1 MRRFTLLF
9 TALLCVF
16 VAKAAVTITAD
27 GSNGVIVHADN
38 AGELNSFTPNA
49 EQQTLLT
56 NSTAITLTGYFNG
69 DDMQKLSNYGK
80 DAKTSLDFSEAH
92 FTTWEG
98 EEYQD
103 DGTGTWVPVTVK
115 KSSQTYKYWN
125 NVTDIKMSKYETA
138 NPKKFDLFENGCKK
152 IENIEINGNIDIA
165 GGVGFFNEQTS
176 VKSIKFGPN
185 VGTIGSDAFNGC
197 SNLTDLDLGGVQNI
211 GFQAFAGCSMTELTI
226 PGTVKSIGEN
236 AFINCDDIE
245 KIVFQE
251 HLGTDGKSD
260 VNMTIGKQAFR
271 QGVNIW
277 NVYIE
282 TEGKLD
288 CANEAFDFATTFG
301 HGNTTA
307 KTATLHYPSS
317 KVKDYCNME
326 HVLTYQIA
334 QSAKDFHEW
343 LLEHY
348 QKASAPNNNGWY
360 EFVNGGPSSEEDQE
374 ADAKVLRT
382 YSFYYP
388 VTIENGRPSTIAK
401 LVPQGVKAYIV
412 NGITKNSAGN
422 YELTLK
428 SIFAIPANTGVLL
441 YGTPNSMTDSEP
453 SLPSLVMNTVAFEG
467 YPIRRDYWGIMASSE
482 THNMLMPTCI
492 AFDKYGEIVKDADGH
507 ETEVKLASR
516 GIEVGPYDKGTDGKV
531 KYRNFF
537 MTKFTS
543 TDLKNTYP
551 NAAEYVGFFRAKK
564 SYIRSGKA
572 FLHLAANDQEYGSA
586 KGAEAIILKDDDYKT
601 EYDKNGNKIENSPL
615 WSKLTWEDISDWGE
629 RSLPAGAKAM
639 FFGEPEIE
647 ENEDGSAT
655 LIISA
660 AGEQEQDGVYYTL
673 QGVKV
678 TNPTAG
684 IYIKNGKKVIVK

>member
-9 TALLCVF
+9 ATLLCVLI
-16 VAKAAVTITAD
+16 AKAAVTITAD

-197 SNLTDLDLGGVQNI
+197 SNLTALDLGGVQDI

-226 PGTVKSIGEN
+226 PGTVKHIGAN
-236 AFINCDDIE
+236 AFINCDDITE
-245 KIVFQE
+245 IVFQE
-251 HLGTDGKSD
+251 HLDENGKSD
-260 VNMTIGKQAFR
+260 VEMVIEPLAFR
-271 QGVNIW
+271 QADQIW
-277 NVYIE
+277 NIYIK
-282 TEGKLD
+282 TEGNLTCK
-288 CANEAFDFATTFG
+288 NNAFDFATTYG
-301 HGNTTA
+301 HGSTEA
-307 KTATLHYPSS
+307 KTATLHYPDS
-317 KVKDYCNME
+317 KVKAYCNMN

-334 QSAKDFHEW
+334 QNAKDFHEW
-343 LLEHY
+343 LLAHY
-348 QKASAPNNNGWY
+348 QQATTPHKNGWY
-360 EFVNGGPSSEEDQE
+360 EFVNSGPSSQEDQE
-374 ADAKVLRT
+374 PDAKVLRT

-388 VTIENGRPSTIAK
+388 VTIENGKPVTVAK

-412 NGITKNSAGN
+412 NGITKDGDDYKLS
-422 YELTLK
+422 LK
-428 SIFAIPANTGVLL
+428 SIFAIPANTGVLI
-441 YGTPNSMTDSEP
+441 YGTPNSMTENDV
-453 SLPSLVMNTVAFEG
+453 PSLVMNTVAFEG
-467 YPIRRDYWGIMASSE
+467 YPIRRDYWNFMDPDSKVY
-482 THNMLMPTCI
+482 NMLMPTCI
-492 AFDKYGEIVKDADGH
+492 EFDDYGDVKKNDGH
-507 ETEVKLASR
+507 EIEVKLASR
-516 GIEVGPYDKGTDGKV
+516 GIVVKPYDNGADGKV

-537 MTKFTS
+537 MTKFSS

-572 FLHLAANDQEYGSA
+572 FLRLANTEYDSP
-586 KGAEAIILKDDDYKT
+586 KGGEAIILTDGDYKK
-601 EYDKNGNKIENSPL
+601 EYDSQGNPINPSDLWKNMD
-615 WSKLTWEDISDWGE
+615 WTSDWGV
-629 RSLPAGAKAM
+629 RNLPAGAKAM
-639 FFGEPEIE
+639 FYGEPEIE

-660 AGEQEQDGVYYTL
+660 SGEQEQNGIYYTL

>member
-1 MRRFTLLF
+1 MKNLFTLNRRLSMLAMCLF
-9 TALLCVF
+9 AWIGVNATVS
-16 VAKAAVTITAD
+16 ITAD
-27 GSNGVIVHADN
+27 GANGVIVHADN

-92 FTTWEG
+92 FATK
-98 EEYQD
+98 EEMQYY
-103 DGTGTWVPVTVK
+103 PVQEMQTV
-115 KSSQTYKYWN
+115 STQTYKYWD
-125 NVTDIKMSKYETA
+125 NVTDIKMSKYETVT
-138 NPKKFDLFENGCKK
+138 PKKFNLFENGCKK

-165 GGVGFFNEQTS
+165 GGGSFFNDQTS

-226 PGTVKSIGEN
+226 PGTVKYIGKN
-236 AFINCDDIE
+236 AFINCDDIT

-251 HLGTDGKSD
+251 HLDENGKSD
-260 VNMTIGKQAFR
+260 VDMVIEELAFR
-271 QGVNIW
+271 QADQIW

-288 CANEAFDFATTFG
+288 CKNNAFDFATTFG
-301 HGNTTA
+301 HGSVDA
-307 KTATLHYPSS
+307 KTATLHYPPS
-317 KVKDYCNME
+317 KIDQYCNLR

-334 QSAKDFHEW
+334 QDAKLFHEW

-348 QKASAPNNNGWY
+348 QNAAAEPKNGWY
-360 EFVNGGPSSEEDQE
+360 EFVNSGPSSNEDQVPT
-374 ADAKVLRT
+374 AKVLRT

-388 VTIENGRPSTIAK
+388 VTVENNVPSTVAK

-422 YELTLK
+422 YELNLK

-441 YGTPNSMTDSEP
+441 YGTPNSMTENGTA
-453 SLPSLVMNTVAFEG
+453 SLVMNTVAFEG
-467 YPIRRDYWGIMASSE
+467 YPIRRDYWNIMASSE

-492 AFDKYGEIVKDADGH
+492 AFDDYGEVVKDANGN

-516 GIEVGPYDKGTDGKV
+516 GIQVGPYNKGEDGTV

-537 MTKFTS
+537 MTKFSS
-543 TDLKNTYP
+543 TDLKNNYP
-551 NAAEYVGFFRAKK
+551 DAAEYVGFFRAKQ
-564 SYIRSGKA
+564 SWIRSGKA
-572 FLHLAANDQEYGSA
+572 FLRLASNEYDSPS
-586 KGAEAIILKDDDYKT
+586 GAEAIILKDNDYKK
-601 EYDKNGNKIENSPL
+601 EYDSNGNPINPSDL
-615 WSKLTWEDISDWGE
+615 WKNLTWEDISDWGV
-629 RSLPAGAKAM
+629 RSVPSNAKMM
-639 FFGEPEIE
+639 FFGEPEDATLVIPGTAVTS
-647 ENEDGSAT
+647 EDGAF
-655 LIISA
+655 
-660 AGEQEQDGVYYTL
+660 YTL
-673 QGVKV
+673 QGVRV
-678 TNPTAG
+678 EDPTQAG
-684 IYIKNGKKVIVK
+684 IYIKGGKKVVIK

>member
-9 TALLCVF
+9 ATFLCAF
-16 VAKAAVTITAD
+16 IAKAAVTITAD

-125 NVTDIKMSKYETA
+125 NVTDIKMSNYETA
-138 NPKKFDLFENGCKK
+138 NLNKHDLFENGCLK
-152 IENIEINGNIDIA
+152 IKNIEINGNIDIA
-165 GGVGFFNEQTS
+165 GEAFFYNQNS
-176 VKSIKFGPN
+176 VESIKFGPN
-185 VGTIGSDAFNGC
+185 VGTIGKTAFAGC
-197 SNLTDLDLGGVQNI
+197 KKLTSLDLGGVKVI
-211 GFQAFAGCSMTELTI
+211 GQQAFQDCVGLTSLTI
-226 PGTVKSIGEN
+226 PGTVQSIGYQ
-236 AFINCDDIE
+236 AFVNSDNIE
-245 KIVFQE
+245 QIIFKE
-251 HLGTDGKSD
+251 HLGADGKSD
-260 VNMTIGKQAFR
+260 VNMTIEYQAFT
-271 QGVNIW
+271 QGTSIW
-277 NVYIE
+277 NIYIE
-282 TEGKLD
+282 TEGTLTCK
-288 CANEAFDFATTFG
+288 NEAFDFGTTFA
-301 HGNTTA
+301 HGDASARTA
-307 KTATLHYPSS
+307 VLHYPTD
-317 KVKDYCNME
+317 KIEEYCNMH

-334 QSAKDFHEW
+334 SDAAQFHNW

-348 QKASAPNNNGWY
+348 RQATNPYQNGWY
-360 EFVNGGPSSEEDQE
+360 EFVNSGPSSQDDKVENG
-374 ADAKVLRT
+374 KVLRT

-388 VTIENGRPSTIAK
+388 VTIEEGKPVTVAK
-401 LVPQGVKAYIV
+401 LVPAGVKAYIV
-412 NGITKNSAGN
+412 NGVTKDTENN
-422 YELTLK
+422 YKVSLK

-441 YGTPNSMTDSEP
+441 YGQPNAETENGV
-453 SLPSLVMNTVAFEG
+453 PSLVMNTVAFEG
-467 YPIRRDYWGIMASSE
+467 YPIRRDYWNIMDPDSKVY
-482 THNMLMPTCI
+482 NMLMPTCI
-492 AFDKYGEIVKDADGH
+492 EFDNYGDVKKNDGH
-507 ETEVKLASR
+507 EIEVKLDSR
-516 GIEVGPYDKGTDGKV
+516 GIVVKPYDNGADGKV

-537 MTKFTS
+537 MTKFS
-543 TDLKNTYP
+543 KTDLANQYS
-551 NAAEYVGFFRAKK
+551 AAEYVGFFRAKK

-572 FLHLAANDQEYGSA
+572 FLRVSSTEYNDS
-586 KGAEAIILKDDDYKT
+586 KGAEAIIVKDNDYQL
-601 EYDKNGNKIENSPL
+601 EYDPNDGHAINPSDIWKDIV
-615 WSKLTWEDISDWGE
+615 WEATSDWGV
-629 RSLPAGAKAM
+629 RNLPAGAKAM

-660 AGEQEQDGVYYTL
+660 AGEQEQNGVYYTL